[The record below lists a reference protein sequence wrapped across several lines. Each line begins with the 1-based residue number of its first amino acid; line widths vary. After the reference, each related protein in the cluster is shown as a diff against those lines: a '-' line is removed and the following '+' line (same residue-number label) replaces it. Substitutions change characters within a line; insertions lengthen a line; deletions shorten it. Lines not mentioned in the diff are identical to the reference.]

1 VFGQN
6 LENIGKEKPIKINGG
21 VSLTQILYS
30 ANGLG
35 NRRDPYSYF
44 ATGNLNVSLY
54 GWSIPLSFSYS
65 NQAVTFQQPFNQ
77 FSIHP
82 TYKWVTLHAGF
93 TSMNFSP
100 YTVGGH
106 LFSGLGI
113 DATPTPKLKISAL
126 YGRFLKA
133 VQPDTLSTNKV
144 QPAFDRY
151 GYGLKVSYG
160 DGKDF
165 VETIVFR
172 AQDEINSISYVPDKQ
187 GVLPQENLVVGLAA
201 GKSLFQKLLLRA
213 ELATSAITRDTRTN
227 GTTTDNPLG
236 SLGGLYSPRTSS
248 AYYNALKTNVTYQ
261 GNGYSLGVGYER
273 VDPQYRTLGAYFF
286 NNDLEN
292 ITLNTAAALV
302 QGKVNVSANVGTQ
315 RDNLDGSKSTTMR
328 RLVMATNVAFAP
340 TPRFNLSVSYS
351 SFQTFTNVR
360 SQFVNINRLTQFDFL
375 DTLNYTQISQ
385 NASLNSMYQL
395 GNNKNRRQT
404 LNVNLT
410 VQDAADKQGQVTQN
424 SGLRFYNIN
433 SSYNMAIVPSSLT
446 LSAAFNLSMSDGAT
460 SQSRTYGPTL
470 AVSKQFFNKKLR
482 TTASVSQ
489 NESYANGLH
498 TGSILNARLS
508 GNVMIQKKHNINL
521 GMVLVNRASLQE
533 GAAKSF
539 TEFTGTLGYVYSF

>member
-1 VFGQN
+1 
-6 LENIGKEKPIKINGG
+6 
-21 VSLTQILYS
+21 
-30 ANGLG
+30 
-35 NRRDPYSYF
+35 
-44 ATGNLNVSLY
+44 
-54 GWSIPLSFSYS
+54 
-65 NQAVTFQQPFNQ
+65 
-77 FSIHP
+77 
-82 TYKWVTLHAGF
+82 
-93 TSMNFSP
+93 
-100 YTVGGH
+100 
-106 LFSGLGI
+106 
-113 DATPTPKLKISAL
+113 
-126 YGRFLKA
+126 
-133 VQPDTLSTNKV
+133 
-144 QPAFDRY
+144 
-151 GYGLKVSYG
+151 
-160 DGKDF
+160 
-165 VETIVFR
+165 
-172 AQDEINSISYVPDKQ
+172 
-187 GVLPQENLVVGLAA
+187 
-201 GKSLFQKLLLRA
+201 
-213 ELATSAITRDTRTN
+213 
-227 GTTTDNPLG
+227 
-236 SLGGLYSPRTSS
+236 
-248 AYYNALKTNVTYQ
+248 
-261 GNGYSLGVGYER
+261 
-273 VDPQYRTLGAYFF
+273 
-286 NNDLEN
+286 LEN